1 MAQFLWEA
9 ILISVSG
16 GVVGIG
22 VGVALS
28 ALITQ
33 FAEIETIVSPLS
45 VLISFGVS
53 VGVGLIFG
61 LAPARRAAR
70 RSPIESL
77 RYE

>member
-1 MAQFLWEA
+1 M
-9 ILISVSG
+9 ISVSG

>member
-1 MAQFLWEA
+1 M
-9 ILISVSG
+9 SG